1 MSKLPVRR
9 RLAVLALAPLMAMAA
24 CSPLKVL
31 NAVEPRAGV
40 EITRGLAYGAD
51 PRQALDVYAP
61 RKRRP
66 DTPIVVFFY
75 GGSWDSGR
83 RSDYRFLGASMAS
96 QGFVTIIPDYRIY
109 PQVRWPAFLED
120 SALAARW
127 ARDHGAA
134 YGGDPGRLVLM
145 GHSAGAYN
153 AAMLALD
160 GRWLGKVG
168 MAPDRDVRAMVG
180 LAGPYDFLPLTSGEL
195 KQIFGPE
202 RQRPDTQPI
211 NHVGSGTPPLWLGTD
226 LRDHY
231 VDPGN
236 TSRLAAAVRA
246 KGGRVETRA
255 YPRLNHALMI
265 GVFALPLRWLAPVRR
280 DVTRFIAAQ
289 TR

>member
-1 MSKLPVRR
+1 MSKLPIRP
-9 RLAVLALAPLMAMAA
+9 RLALLALAPLMALAA

-31 NAVEPRAGV
+31 NAVEPRGGV
-40 EITRGLAYGAD
+40 EITQGLAYGAD

-66 DTPIVVFFY
+66 DAPIVVFFY

-83 RSDYRFLGASMAS
+83 RSDYRFLGASMAA
-96 QGFVTIIPDYRIY
+96 QGFVTIVPDYRIY

-120 SALAARW
+120 SALAVRW

-160 GRWLGKVG
+160 GRWLGAVG
-168 MAPDRDVRAMVG
+168 MTPVRDVRAMVG
-180 LAGPYDFLPLTSGEL
+180 LAGPYDFLPLTSEQL
-195 KQIFGPE
+195 KVIFGPE

-226 LRDHY
+226 LHDHY

-236 TSRLAAAVRA
+236 TTRLAAAVRA
-246 KGGRVETRA
+246 RGGQVETRA
-255 YPRLNHALMI
+255 YPRLNHELMI
-265 GVFALPLRWLAPVRR
+265 GAFALPLRWLAPVRR
-280 DVTRFIAAQ
+280 DVTRFIAAH